1 MKYLYIKTIAFLITF
16 LLAAIAGAN
25 DKISLSPLPCE
36 IISLDNGMKVILS
49 EKHDSSAVAVYAYV
63 KTGGIY
69 EGKYLGCGVSH
80 YLEHLVSGGT
90 TKNRTEQE
98 SNMLLKKTGDR
109 VNAYTSLDHTCYHIK
124 TTRDHWKTAADLI
137 SDWLANCAFDTNEVQ
152 REKGVIVQEI
162 KMGEEEPG
170 RAMWKLFQETIF
182 LKNEARIPII
192 GYEEDFKS
200 VTRDEIIDYY
210 SRRYVA
216 NNMIIVIVGDV
227 YRSELDDVLKSTFAK
242 VKRGRDMQWLLTP
255 EPKMISSRKAVKR
268 FNVQKAHV
276 EIGFPSIKLNDPD
289 LYSLDLF
296 AKVAASGNS
305 SPLVKKIKDEK
316 QLVYSISAGSW
327 TPSYVRGVFTIS
339 FTCDE
344 TNVNKAVE
352 AILAELE
359 LMKNNP
365 FDNKNIERARRQI
378 LVSHFSNLQTVGSIA
393 GEIGGNMIS
402 LGDPNFGVKYIA
414 ELQKVTKNDLMHVA
428 KKYFD
433 TNAMVFVA
441 LLPEKNAVKKEII
454 EKIAKLE
461 NTFNFKKHSLNNGIT
476 VVTRAN
482 NSVPLVAF
490 SLQLQGGLAYETI
503 DNNGISALVAGM
515 LTKGTPSRS
524 ADEIAQTIEQL
535 GASLSYGANRDS
547 ISGSSRCLPVD
558 VPTIIDLLS
567 DTLLNSSFP
576 KDELEKKKRLTLS
589 AIAAQK
595 ESWSREGFNNF
606 TEMFFENSPF
616 AMQTIGST
624 GAVTRLDVEKLK
636 KYHTKILQPSN
647 IVIAVAGNFDE
658 TKIIKLLN
666 EKIGGFNA
674 SASPMPK
681 PTDISSIA
689 NNQIIKKTSPRSQAT
704 VVLGLQAPNT
714 LSPER
719 YPFLIMQKYI
729 SGFGG
734 PLFRALRGENDL
746 VYATFAFT
754 VLEPEAGALVMMAQC
769 YPENAAKVFNEM
781 TNIAV
786 EVSLTPLSEKSLML
800 AKNAT
805 LIPYQLNRQTIQSIA
820 GSAAVWEYRGKGA
833 NFGKEFADRI
843 NDVTSKDILDF
854 AKKYFD
860 KWTCV
865 MTMPK

>member
-1 MKYLYIKTIAFLITF
+1 
-16 LLAAIAGAN
+16 
-25 DKISLSPLPCE
+25 
-36 IISLDNGMKVILS
+36 
-49 EKHDSSAVAVYAYV
+49 
-63 KTGGIY
+63 
-69 EGKYLGCGVSH
+69 
-80 YLEHLVSGGT
+80 
-90 TKNRTEQE
+90 
-98 SNMLLKKTGDR
+98 
-109 VNAYTSLDHTCYHIK
+109 
-124 TTRDHWKTAADLI
+124 HWKTAADLI

-170 RAMWKLFQETIF
+170 RAMWKLFQETLF
-182 LKNEARIPII
+182 LKNEARVPII
-192 GYEEDFKS
+192 GYEEDFIG
-200 VTRDEIIDYY
+200 VTRNEIIDYY

-276 EIGFPSIKLNDPD
+276 EIGFPSIKLNEPD

-359 LMKNNP
+359 SMKNNP
-365 FDNKNIERARRQI
+365 FDNKDIERARRQI
-378 LVSHFSNLQTVGSIA
+378 LVSHFSSLQTVGSIA

-402 LGDPNFGVKYIA
+402 LGDPNFGVKYIS
-414 ELQKVTKNDLMHVA
+414 ELQKVTKDDLMRVA
-428 KKYFD
+428 NKYFD
-433 TNAMVFVA
+433 TNTMLFVA
-441 LLPEKNAVKKEII
+441 LLPKKNEVNEISKNKIVK
-454 EKIAKLE
+454 AE
-461 NTFNFKKHSLNNGIT
+461 NTFNFKKHKLNNGIT

-490 SLQLQGGLAYETI
+490 SLCLQGGLAYETK
-503 DNNGISALVAGM
+503 DNNGISALMAGM

-524 ADEIAQTIEQL
+524 ADEIAQTIERL

-547 ISGSSRCLPVD
+547 ISGSARCLPVD

-567 DTLLNSSFP
+567 DTLLNASFP

-624 GAVTRLDVEKLK
+624 GAVTRLDVDELK
-636 KYHTKILQPSN
+636 KYHAKILQPSS
-647 IVIAVAGNFDE
+647 IVIAVAGDFDE
-658 TKIIKLLN
+658 NKIIKLLN
-666 EKIGGFNA
+666 EKIGGFN
-674 SASPMPK
+674 SLASPMPK
-681 PTDISSIA
+681 PTDINSIA
-689 NNQIIKKTSPRSQAT
+689 NNHIIKKPSPRSQAT
-704 VVLGLQAPNT
+704 VVLGLQAPNA

-719 YPFLIMQKYI
+719 YPFLVLQKYI
-729 SGFGG
+729 GGFGG

-746 VYATFAFT
+746 VYATFAFP

-769 YPENAAKVFNEM
+769 YPENADKVFEQM
-781 TNIAV
+781 TNVAAT
-786 EVSLTPLSEKSLML
+786 VSIIPLSEKLLML

-805 LIPYQLNRQTIQSIA
+805 LIPYQLDRQTIQSIVN
-820 GSAAVWEYRGKGA
+820 SAAVWEYRGKGA
-833 NFGKEFADRI
+833 NFGKEFAGKI
-843 NDVTSKDILDF
+843 NEVTSNDVLDF

-865 MTMPK
+865 MTVPE

>member
-1 MKYLYIKTIAFLITF
+1 MKYLHIKTIAFLITF
-16 LLAAIAGAN
+16 LLAVIAGAN

-98 SNMLLKKTGDR
+98 SNILLKETGDR

-137 SDWLANCAFDTNEVQ
+137 SDWLANCAFETNEVQ

-170 RAMWKLFQETIF
+170 RAMWKLFQETLF
-182 LKNEARIPII
+182 LKNEARVPII
-192 GYEEDFKS
+192 GFEEDFKS

-216 NNMIIVIVGDV
+216 NNMIVVIVGDV
-227 YRSELDDVLKSTFAK
+227 YRSELDEILKSTFAK

-255 EPKMISSRKAVKR
+255 EPKMISSRKSVKR

-344 TNVNKAVE
+344 TNVNNAAN
-352 AILAELE
+352 AIIAELE
-359 LMKNNP
+359 SLKNIP
-365 FDNKNIERARRQI
+365 FDDEDVERARRQI
-378 LVSHFSNLQTVGSIA
+378 IVSHFSSLQTVGSIA

-402 LGDPNFGVKYIA
+402 LGDPNFGVKYIS
-414 ELQKVTKNDLMHVA
+414 ELQKVTKNDLMRVA
-428 KKYFD
+428 NKYFD

-441 LLPEKNAVKKEII
+441 LLPEKNSVEEISESKIVK
-454 EKIAKLE
+454 AE

-476 VVTRAN
+476 ILTRAN

-490 SLQLQGGLAYETI
+490 SLQLQGGLAYETKN
-503 DNNGISALVAGM
+503 NNGISALMAGM

-524 ADEIAQTIEQL
+524 ADEIAQTIERL

-547 ISGSSRCLPVD
+547 ISGSANCLPVD
-558 VPTIIDLLS
+558 VPTIVDLLS
-567 DTLLNSSFP
+567 DTLLTPSFP

-589 AIAAQK
+589 AIVAQK
-595 ESWSREGFNNF
+595 DSWTREGFNNF
-606 TEMFFENSPF
+606 TEIFFDNSPF

-624 GAVTRLDVEKLK
+624 AAVTRLTVEKLK
-636 KYHTKILQPSN
+636 DFHAKVLQPSN
-647 IVIAVAGNFDE
+647 IVIAVSGDFDE
-658 TKIIKLLN
+658 NKIVRLLN
-666 EKIGGFNA
+666 KKIGGFN
-674 SASPMPK
+674 SLTPQMIK
-681 PTDISSIA
+681 PSDISSIA
-689 NNQIIKKTSPRSQAT
+689 ENQVVEKTSPRSQTT
-704 VVLGLQAPNT
+704 VVLGLPAVNL
-714 LSPER
+714 LSNDR
-719 YPFLIMQKYI
+719 YSFLVLKSYI

-746 VYATFAFT
+746 VYATFAFPF
-754 VLEPEAGALVMMAQC
+754 LEPEAGALLMMAQC
-769 YPENAAKVFNEM
+769 YPENATKVFNEM
-781 TNIAV
+781 TNIAA
-786 EVSLTPLSEKSLML
+786 EVSFTPLSEKSLML

-843 NDVTSKDILDF
+843 NAVTSKDILNF

-865 MTMPK
+865 MTVPK